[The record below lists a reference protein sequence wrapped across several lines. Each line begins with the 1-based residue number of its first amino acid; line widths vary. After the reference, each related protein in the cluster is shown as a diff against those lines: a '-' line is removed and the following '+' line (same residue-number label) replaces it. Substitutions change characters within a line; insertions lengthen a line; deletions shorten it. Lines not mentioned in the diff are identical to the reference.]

1 MKEEA
6 IMQAA
11 CAYPLNT
18 FSLNF
23 LAIGIA
29 VVANLILGGIWYT
42 PVIFG
47 DKWAKLAGFGS
58 MKELNPGWWTFAAM
72 IVTGFLT
79 ALGIALIMN
88 YTQCRTLWQGVLTGL
103 FVSVLFIVP
112 AKSSLWIFEKK
123 FMLFVLEAGFLAISC
138 IVMGAVIGLLQ

>member
-11 CAYPLNT
+11 CAYPMNT

-29 VVANLILGGIWYT
+29 VLVNLILGGIWYT
-42 PVIFG
+42 PGIFG
-47 DKWAKLAGFGS
+47 DKWARLAGFGS

-72 IVTGFLT
+72 IITGFLT
-79 ALGIALIMN
+79 SLGIALIMN